1 MTGFAERRRTKVGRH
16 LLAAPAVLCATLILA
31 GCGDMSRFQ
40 TASRPPA
47 AAPAKPA
54 RPAVQTP
61 TAEREHERILASYG
75 GAYDDPQLEALI
87 NKTVERLVAAS
98 ERPDL
103 AYKVTILNSGAVNA
117 FALPTGQLYVT
128 RGLVALAND
137 TSELSSVLSHEMAHV
152 LAKHA
157 AIREDQARQAALVTH
172 VVTEMGTD
180 PDLTALALAKSKLTM
195 ASFSRAQEFEAD
207 GIGVGISARA
217 HFDPY
222 GAARFLTA
230 MERNAALK
238 AGKPSLDPRSQDF
251 LSSHPATP
259 ERVQNAQA
267 NARQYSSPAQ
277 GERDR
282 ETYLAAIDNIVYGED
297 PSEGFVRGRRFLHP
311 KLGFTFQAPEG
322 FTLDNT
328 AQAVIGVREGGSQ
341 AMRFDVVR
349 VPAEQK
355 LTEYLNSGWM
365 ENVDKAST
373 EELTING
380 FPAASAVAHGE
391 QWQFRIYALRFGSDV
406 YRFIFATRHKTTES
420 ERNARETVAS
430 FRRLTLDE
438 IQAARPLRI
447 KVIPCSPAIPWNRCL
462 TAWRASIIPRSVFAC
477 STTSISTRRSKYA
490 IGSRSWWTS
499 AYSATQFCSS
509 RSASGRGNSE
519 RSENT
524 VHRSAK
530 SPAERPGFLIL
541 QVLLN
546 QLRSFVGDRRV
557 VAIGIN
563 VAIRLGILT
572 PPWRRGAGS
581 WRAGLRFP

>member
-1 MTGFAERRRTKVGRH
+1 MTGFVEWRGTRISRR
-16 LLAAPAVLCATLILA
+16 LLAAPAVLCAALVLTD
-31 GCGDMSRFQ
+31 CGDMGRFQ
-40 TASRPPA
+40 TAQHSPA
-47 AAPAKPA
+47 NPAKPA
-54 RPAVQTP
+54 RTAVQSP
-61 TAEREHERILASYG
+61 AAEREHERILASYG
-75 GAYDDPQLEALI
+75 GAYDDPHLEALI

-103 AYKVTILNSGAVNA
+103 TYKVTILNSGAVNA

-128 RGLVALAND
+128 RGLIALASD

-157 AIREDQARQAALVTH
+157 AIREDQARQAALVTR
-172 VVTEMGTD
+172 VVTDMGSD
-180 PDLTALALAKSKLTM
+180 PDMTALALAKSKLTM

-222 GAARFLTA
+222 GAARFLAA

-267 NARQYSSPAQ
+267 NARQYSAPDG

-311 KLGFTFQAPEG
+311 KLGFTFQAPEA

-349 VPAEQK
+349 VPAEQT
-355 LTEYLNSGWM
+355 LSDYLNSGWM

-380 FPAASAVAHGE
+380 FPAASAVAHGD
-391 QWQFRIYALRFGSDV
+391 QWQFRVYALRFGSDV
-406 YRFIFATRHKTTES
+406 YRFIFATRQKTTES
-420 ERNARETVAS
+420 ERNARETVGS
-430 FRRLTLDE
+430 FRRLTLEE

-447 KVIPCSPAIPWNRCL
+447 KVI
-462 TAWRASIIPRSVFAC
+462 
-477 STTSISTRRSKYA
+477 
-490 IGSRSWWTS
+490 
-499 AYSATQFCSS
+499 
-509 RSASGRGNSE
+509 
-519 RSENT
+519 T
-524 VHRSAK
+524 VQPGDTVESLSHRMAGVDH
-530 SPAERPGFLIL
+530 PAERFRVLNGLDARG
-541 QVLLN
+541 QVKA
-546 QLRSFVGDRRV
+546 RDRVKIV
-557 VAIGIN
+557 VD
-563 VAIRLGILT
+563 
-572 PPWRRGAGS
+572 
-581 WRAGLRFP
+581 